1 MAFQLEHQAPEMR
14 PRKIC
19 GPDFF
24 VDSNDHRPPPLDRD
38 NMVIIQQQH
47 IVVDKLLWLAVKDY
61 LKDIKS
67 HMQRMET
74 ETLPNTSD
82 IDRQP
87 HITWSMRPCLID
99 FLIDAHAAFALR
111 PGTLFL
117 TINLV
122 DRYCSKQVVHEEHYQ
137 LVGSTALWL
146 AAKYDDKKGRVP
158 RIHELRSLCDGL
170 YDADMFVEMEMR
182 ILKALDWFIG
192 YPTVDFFLPL
202 IAAIYKDDEEVEHMA
217 AYLCE
222 IALYYP
228 DFASTRPSTMAR
240 SSLALARIILGRPEI
255 THKYWDPLEKSTLF
269 WSETISGLPEAR
281 EQSGIASRIRT
292 DDCCAPD
299 HPKLI

>member
-14 PRKIC
+14 PLKMASC

-24 VDSNDHRPPPLDRD
+24 VDSDDHRPPLLDRD
-38 NMVIIQQQH
+38 NRVIIQQQH
-47 IVVDKLLWLAVKDY
+47 IVADKLLWLTAKDY
-61 LKDIKS
+61 LEDIKS

-146 AAKYDDKKGRVP
+146 AAKYDD
-158 RIHELRSLCDGL
+158 
-170 YDADMFVEMEMR
+170 
-182 ILKALDWFIG
+182 
-192 YPTVDFFLPL
+192 
-202 IAAIYKDDEEVEHMA
+202 
-217 AYLCE
+217 
-222 IALYYP
+222 
-228 DFASTRPSTMAR
+228 
-240 SSLALARIILGRPEI
+240 
-255 THKYWDPLEKSTLF
+255 
-269 WSETISGLPEAR
+269 
-281 EQSGIASRIRT
+281 
-292 DDCCAPD
+292 
-299 HPKLI
+299 